1 MTKEDIKNREN
12 ELLMLTH
19 SFCNQKLDEEYDAL
33 CKKLVLK
40 LGRKREVP
48 FKRGKLNIWAAA
60 VVHTIGFINFLFDKS
75 TQPYASAAQICEF
88 FDVKTSTVSAKSRQ
102 IRNLLNIT
110 YFDADFSTQS
120 ITDMNPFNNLVMVDD
135 MLVPLD
141 ALPDDMQDMVKEIK
155 ANGGDITDIVFFTKG
170 KE

>member
-1 MTKEDIKNREN
+1 MTKEDIKNREK

-19 SFCNQKLDEEYDAL
+19 SFCSEKLDKEYDTL

-48 FKRGKLNIWAAA
+48 FKRGKLNIWAAT
-60 VVHTIGFINFLFDKS
+60 VVHAIGSINFLFDKS

-102 IRNLLNIT
+102 IRGLLNIT

-120 ITDMNPFNNLVMVDD
+120 MTDMNPFNNLVMVDD

-141 ALPDDMQDMVKEIK
+141 ALPNDMQDMVKEIR
-155 ANGGDITDIVFFTKG
+155 ADGGDITDITFITKD